1 MIDNFVADSSDKNV
15 SVFLIFLILYKNSDE
30 NHPLT
35 INAINELLES
45 KYQGIHLDRK
55 TLGKKLNTLMS
66 VLNDE
71 EDFPFSIAKIPNK
84 GWCINERPFVDE
96 QIIFLMDSIYSNK
109 SISFAEAN
117 DLCDSINR
125 CLSKY
130 QVKEKYCDYKSSDVN
145 KNIGVKET
153 LYSISVIR
161 EAIKDNK
168 SISFHQRIFSMDLKD
183 VSRNSLIVTP
193 HYLVN
198 KNGIYY
204 LLATKSKCSTASLII
219 RVENIYDVK
228 IENDIQAIDIKKT
241 KFGKNFSIVDFIN
254 NQLTVKEGI
263 IKKSENKSI
272 KALFVADWLYFNVNQ
287 NFKRM
292 YFDLF
297 ENNIK
302 VEKEIGKDYIYF
314 SLTASEH
321 DIFDFALKNADKVEL
336 IEPSY
341 VRERIISTIYKS
353 YNSVYKISRN
363 SENLK
368 ERLKYS
374 TMLVEYVDYCNYF
387 FNEYKQ
393 TNKIKYFDY
402 SFHDTFKII
411 SIIHDEFAKIRNNE
425 NFESLIDRTINFVDE
440 DVYYFEK
447 NEDKTN
453 AYSFL
458 CNYLLADF
466 YYPILKNSFCIDK
479 ENIDVER
486 ALNHLN
492 SSKEFYNDKIYD
504 LVKDELEL
512 LHIDKEDLNPE
523 AVIKKITAN
532 IK

>member
-15 SVFLIFLILYKNSDE
+15 SIFLIFLILYKNSDE

-55 TLGKKLNTLMS
+55 TLGKKLNTLMG

-161 EAIKDNK
+161 EAIKENK
-168 SISFHQRIFSMDLKD
+168 SISCYPRLYSIELKR
-183 VSRNSLIVTP
+183 VSKTPIVITP

-204 LLATKSKCSTASLII
+204 LLATKSKCAVASLII

-241 KFGKNFSIVDFIN
+241 KFGKNFSIVNFIN
-254 NQLTVKEGI
+254 NQLTIKEGYV
-263 IKKSENKSI
+263 KKYENKSI
-272 KALFVADWLYFNVNQ
+272 KALFAIDWIDFYINQ
-287 NFKRM
+287 SFKRK

-297 ENNIK
+297 ENNII
-302 VEKEIGKDYIYF
+302 VEKEDNVNKLVYF
-314 SLTASEH
+314 SLNAGEH
-321 DIFDFALKNADKVEL
+321 DIIDFALVNGTIVEL
-336 IEPSY
+336 IEPSFI
-341 VRERIISTIYKS
+341 REEIKRIIYKS
-353 YNSVYKISRN
+353 YNTYKIYD
-363 SENLK
+363 EDTK
-368 ERLKYS
+368 EGTMRCS
-374 TMLVEYVDYCNYF
+374 TIVEFIDYCNYF
-387 FNEYKQ
+387 FNEYYQ
-393 TNKIKYFDY
+393 TSNIKYFGYTDY
-402 SFHDTFKII
+402 DSIKAISTIHNEIDKIK
-411 SIIHDEFAKIRNNE
+411 SNKH
-425 NFESLIDRTINFVDE
+425 FESLIDRTFYFIDANIYDPECNDE
-440 DVYYFEK
+440 K
-447 NEDKTN
+447 IC

-458 CNYLLADF
+458 YDYLLVDF
-466 YYPILKNSFCIDK
+466 YYPILKNSFCFDK
-479 ENIDVER
+479 ENINIER
-486 ALNHLN
+486 ALKILN
-492 SSKEFYNDKIYD
+492 YSKEYYKERMFD
-504 LVKDELEL
+504 LLKDELEL

-523 AVIKKITAN
+523 TIIKNITAN